1 MSRRLIIVEALNF
14 ELEKTGDIL
23 DQKFTQELIY
33 SLMIF
38 GRAWIRQKH
47 YKISVFFT
55 IRCSTS
61 MLIDGRVLKVYWK
74 G

>member
-33 SLMIF
+33 NLMIF
-38 GRAWIRQKH
+38 GRARIKQKH
-47 YKISVFFT
+47 FK
-55 IRCSTS
+55 TS
-61 MLIDGRVLKVYWK
+61 IF
-74 G
+74 